1 MMVQKNQSVFQPMH
15 RYFKKIGNIEHIS
28 LQKSIRLSDESIIPP
43 ATSDNRL
50 AQEKITFTHDQ
61 IQ

>member
-1 MMVQKNQSVFQPMH
+1 MH

-28 LQKSIRLSDESIIPP
+28 LRKSNRLSDESIIPP

-50 AQEKITFTHDQ
+50 AQGKITFTHDQ
-61 IQ
+61 I

>member
-1 MMVQKNQSVFQPMH
+1 MH

-28 LQKSIRLSDESIIPP
+28 LQKSNRLSDESIIPP

-50 AQEKITFTHDQ
+50 AQGKITFTHDQ
-61 IQ
+61 I